1 MLSLLINLIVGL
13 VVIGL
18 LYYILTVIP
27 LPPPIKQVATVVIV
41 VIACLWLIYTL
52 LGLTGGVPALR

>member
-1 MLSLLINLIVGL
+1 MISLLINLIVGL
-13 VVIGL
+13 IVIGL
-18 LYYILTVIP
+18 LYYILSVIP

-52 LGLTGGVPALR
+52 LGLTGHAPALR